1 MPTRTGR
8 LPGHAPI
15 WIAIAVLYVVWGST
29 YLGIAI
35 AVQTIPPFLMA
46 AARFL
51 LAGVVLLTWCWIR
64 EGRAFQWPTMREWR
78 DSAIIGSLLLGGGMG
93 MVAFGEQSVPS
104 GIAALMVA
112 MMPVWVAI
120 LGRIFLG
127 IRLPRLAIA
136 GIVIGFVGVLILI
149 GPTLSGDANGFDAIG
164 LAALVVSPIAWSS
177 GSLFSAQRATLPRQP
192 LVATGAQM
200 VLGAATLA
208 LMAALAGEFGA
219 FDPGAISVDS
229 MIAFGYLTIAGSL
242 VAFTAYGYLLRVAP
256 LPLVSTYAYVNPVV
270 AVILGAL
277 VLHEPIAP
285 ATAVAGVIIVVAV
298 ALLVTAR
305 GRMRSARADDP
316 STEYDTEPG
325 RDPGDQRQ
333 HQPERPGPGIA
344 VDEPAIGQMPQPER
358 HGPQQPDGYESDHET
373 S

>member
-1 MPTRTGR
+1 MPNRTRR

-15 WIAIAVLYVVWGST
+15 WIAIVILYVVWGST

-46 AARFL
+46 AARFF
-51 LAGVVLLTWCWIR
+51 LAGSVLLIWSLIR
-64 EGRAFQWPTMREWR
+64 EGRGFRWPTLREWR

-93 MVAFGEQSVPS
+93 MVAYGEQSVPS

-112 MMPVWVAI
+112 MMPVWVAV

-127 IRLPRLAIA
+127 IRLPRLAVV
-136 GIVIGFVGVLILI
+136 GIVIGFAGVLILI
-149 GPTLSGDANGFDAIG
+149 GPTLSGDADGFDALG

-177 GSLFSAQRATLPRQP
+177 GSLFSAQRAELPRQP

-200 VLGAATLA
+200 VLGGVTLA
-208 LMAALAGEFGA
+208 LMAVLAGEFGRL
-219 FDPGAISVDS
+219 DPGAISVDS
-229 MIAFGYLTIAGSL
+229 IIAFGYLTIAGSL

-270 AVILGAL
+270 AVILGA
-277 VLHEPIAP
+277 VILHEPIAP
-285 ATAVAGVIIVVAV
+285 ATAVAGAIIVVAV

-305 GRMRSARADDP
+305 GRIPSARPADP
-316 STEYDTEPG
+316 SPEH
-325 RDPGDQRQ
+325 DPE
-333 HQPERPGPGIA
+333 PERNA
-344 VDEPAIGQMPQPER
+344 GQQR
-358 HGPQQPDGYESDHET
+358 DSG
-373 S
+373 